1 MYRSSRLGMKRS
13 NSSMAPT
20 FPQESP
26 RQPKL
31 RSSCD
36 ACGTVKLKC
45 DRKHPQ
51 CGRCVTHGI
60 DCTYSISRKLG
71 KPPRDTMR
79 KRSESLNARAGSNL
93 SNSLS
98 SSSLNESLLSYKWD
112 PFDDRHRS
120 HSNSTSNNSIIKEG
134 DGGDDDNDN
143 SPKRNR
149 TDGSSSSHDSNNMFN
164 FDGFLDESLASAV
177 PLSELLSLDFGT
189 SVGADHLDGNVPVS
203 IRPSFTMM
211 EDQFDLDLIGSSTTQ
226 PSSKE
231 SGISFP
237 GGTNHSCYQEAHE
250 MLGSLLLADS
260 SWNGRRASLEETS
273 PGGGLYNLY
282 HKSHGSMTLDQ
293 LLLLNGKAV
302 ERLSSLLAC
311 PCASSPHLMMLYASI
326 ISAILSRYQSAAGS
340 ASCSPCPTWDLLAFQ
355 RVSSRAEGINNT
367 VQLGGPMVSPA
378 RISIGAFSVDDPKL
392 QSAMNVRLLASE
404 VMRVTGLIDQFAS
417 FHTGGSYM
425 GGGNSGDQMDGM
437 YQSFASCLRGEHSRV
452 TDVIRNKLRELESGH
467 FDQTCA
473 YFGATLDSF

>member
-1 MYRSSRLGMKRS
+1 
-13 NSSMAPT
+13 MAPN

-79 KRSESLNARAGSNL
+79 KRSESLSARTGSHL
-93 SNSLS
+93 ANSLS
-98 SSSLNESLLSYKWD
+98 SGSLDETLLSYKWD
-112 PFDDRHRS
+112 PLDERHRS
-120 HSNSTSNNSIIKEG
+120 HSNSTSNNSNIKDG
-134 DGGDDDNDN
+134 DGGDDDSDN
-143 SPKRNR
+143 CHKRSRNE
-149 TDGSSSSHDSNNMFN
+149 GSHSSHDSNNMFN

-189 SVGADHLDGNVPVS
+189 SVGADHLDGSVPAS
-203 IRPSFTMM
+203 MRPAFTMM
-211 EDQFDLDLIGSSTTQ
+211 EEQLDLDLIGSSAGQ
-226 PSSKE
+226 SSSKE

-237 GGTNHSCYQEAHE
+237 GGTNHNCYHEAHE

-273 PGGGLYNLY
+273 PGGGFYNLCS
-282 HKSHGSMTLDQ
+282 KSHASMTLDQ

-302 ERLSSLLAC
+302 ERLSSLLVC

-340 ASCSPCPTWDLLAFQ
+340 ASCMPCPTWDLLAFQ
-355 RVSSRAEGINNT
+355 RASSRVEGTNNT

-392 QSAMNVRLLASE
+392 QSAMNIRLLASE
-404 VMRVTGLIDQFAS
+404 VMRVTGLIDQIAS
-417 FHTGGSYM
+417 YHSGSSYLGGGS
-425 GGGNSGDQMDGM
+425 SGDQMDGM
-437 YQSFASCLRGEHSRV
+437 YQSFATWLRGEHSRV
-452 TDVIRNKLRELESGH
+452 TDVIRNKLRELENP
-467 FDQTCA
+467 FDQNCA
-473 YFGATLDSF
+473 YFGVTLDSF